1 MPGKEM
7 RLKTEETWCGRI
19 LQRDV
24 LDHEGF
30 DLQTED
36 RINALFSRGVFFLN
50 GGFSETRNVKHSVLQ
65 ETTAQRGSGSNQPL
79 TPGPFE
85 CRRLDSI
92 SHL

>member
-36 RINALFSRGVFFLN
+36 TINALFSRGSFF
-50 GGFSETRNVKHSVLQ
+50 EWWIQ
-65 ETTAQRGSGSNQPL
+65 
-79 TPGPFE
+79 
-85 CRRLDSI
+85 
-92 SHL
+92 